1 MNRREFLLAS
11 AAGLASVS
19 QPLLADDGKHPYP
32 LPTTTEELR
41 KFIEGWYTL
50 KGETVR
56 AFVEVPHIDIP
67 PMTYMRIP
75 VATFRLGC
83 SEPQA
88 EAMLCRTA
96 AMDLMK
102 SGLHWAPLYWR
113 RRPTFTIYNDW
124 TDDFNGTGQQIGILY
139 FRIAVPG
146 LARSDGEWQPL
157 RRIGTQS

>member
-11 AAGLASVS
+11 AVGLASV
-19 QPLLADDGKHPYP
+19 PLLADDSKPF
-32 LPTTTEELR
+32 LPTTAEELR
-41 KFIEGWYTL
+41 VFIENWYTL

-75 VATFRLGC
+75 VSTFRLGC
-83 SEPQA
+83 SGPQA
-88 EAMLCRTA
+88 EAMLCRTV

-102 SGLHWAPLYWR
+102 FGLHGAPLYWR
-113 RRPTFTIYNDW
+113 REPTFTIYNNW
-124 TDDFNGTGQQIGILY
+124 TDGFNGTGQQIGILY

-146 LARSDGEWQPL
+146 LAHSDEGQTL